1 MNANRPLPAAP
12 APRETRRQ
20 VIASGAAVV
29 AAPALAPLAA
39 VSPLDGLEAALRR
52 QLVGQD
58 GAVAAVAGALRRLRP
73 TPFAPQRFRASF
85 LFLGPTGVGKTM
97 LARSLAQHLYGDPDA
112 LVNATPGAPEGAPL
126 SGAGEAEDGAG
137 APVRRRRRP
146 RPARPGRSS
155 WSPQPPQRHNSV
167 LVLSS
172 GASTPGAW
180 SPPGGPAMKAAL
192 LERIDQVVLF
202 RPLEWPQRRL
212 LVQRML
218 EGTRADV
225 LSRGV
230 RLEVDGAALDWLAGA
245 GFDPAAGA
253 RPLRRLLQQEVQ
265 SPLERLAQAGETPPG
280 SRVRIGAGGPGAAG
294 LRIEVER
301 PLRPERS
308 RSGQR

>member
-1 MNANRPLPAAP
+1 
-12 APRETRRQ
+12 
-20 VIASGAAVV
+20 
-29 AAPALAPLAA
+29 
-39 VSPLDGLEAALRR
+39 
-52 QLVGQD
+52 
-58 GAVAAVAGALRRLRP
+58 
-73 TPFAPQRFRASF
+73 
-85 LFLGPTGVGKTM
+85 VGKTM

-112 LVNATPGAPEGAPL
+112 LVNASPGAPEGTPV
-126 SGAGEAEDGAG
+126 SGAGEARTGRVLLFDDVDAHGPHG
-137 APVRRRRRP
+137 PHGP
-146 RPARPGRSS
+146 DDLPGLLN
-155 WSPQPPQRHNSV
+155 RHDDDKSV

-172 GASTPGAW
+172 GASTLGSW

-192 LERIDQVVLF
+192 LARIDQVVHF

-218 EGTRADV
+218 EGTRADA

-265 SPLERLAQAGETPPG
+265 SPLERLFQAGETPPG
-280 SRVRIGAGGPGAAG
+280 SRVLIGAGGPGVAG

-301 PLRPERS
+301 PSPSGPGQER
-308 RSGQR
+308 

>member
-1 MNANRPLPAAP
+1 M
-12 APRETRRQ
+12 
-20 VIASGAAVV
+20 IASGAAVV

-73 TPFAPQRFRASF
+73 APFAPQRFRASF

-97 LARSLAQHLYGDPDA
+97 LARSLAQRLYGDPDT
-112 LVNATPGAPEGAPL
+112 LVNATPGAPAGTPVN
-126 SGAGEAEDGAG
+126 GAGEA
-137 APVRRRRRP
+137 RT
-146 RPARPGRSS
+146 GRVLLFDDVDAHGPHGQDDLLGLLNRLNDST
-155 WSPQPPQRHNSV
+155 SV

-172 GASTPGAW
+172 GASTLRAW
-180 SPPGGPAMKAAL
+180 SPPGGPALKAAL
-192 LERIDQVVLF
+192 LARIDQVVHF

-218 EGTRADV
+218 EGTRADA

-230 RLEVDGAALDWLAGA
+230 RLEVDGAALDWLAGV

-280 SRVRIGAGGPGAAG
+280 SRVRIGAGGPGVAG

-301 PLRPERS
+301 PSAGGPGQER
-308 RSGQR
+308 